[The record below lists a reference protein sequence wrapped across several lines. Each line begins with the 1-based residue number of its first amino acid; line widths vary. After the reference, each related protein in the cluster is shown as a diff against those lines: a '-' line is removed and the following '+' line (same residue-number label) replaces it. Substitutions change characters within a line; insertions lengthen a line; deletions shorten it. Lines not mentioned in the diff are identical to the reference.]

1 MAGSPNLPAPSVEP
15 PVDGSAN
22 DECPFPIV
30 AIGASAGGLDAYRR
44 LLQALPADTGM
55 AYVLI
60 QHLHPDFP
68 SQLAEILQRSTAM
81 KVIEVQDEPVVEADT
96 VYVIPPGRSMV
107 MDRNRLQLHPRS
119 AIRRLHRP
127 VDAFFSSLAE
137 FHGNCGVGVLLS
149 GTGSDGVEGMEEL
162 KSEGGI
168 TFAQDDSAQYDG
180 MPKAAQTAGCVDFVL
195 SPEGIAEELVRISK
209 HPYVMTRQ
217 QARHQQGDDA
227 VARILRLV
235 HEVTG
240 VDFGNYKSTTL
251 QRRLTRRML
260 LQGVDSPEQ
269 YLRKLRGNLSEVH
282 ELYRDFLINV
292 TRFFRD
298 PESFDALAT
307 AAFPNL
313 FRGRHADAPVRV
325 WTLGCA
331 TGEEAYSLAIGL
343 HEYVER
349 EKLSVPIQVFATD
362 LSDRGIEWAR
372 TGLYSREI
380 ENHVSPERLK
390 RYFDRTDGG
399 YRIGKL
405 IRESCVFARQ
415 NVLNDPPFSRM
426 DLISCRNL
434 LIYLEPVLQQRVLP
448 LVHYALNPGGFLWL
462 GSAETIGN
470 FDNLFEVLDSRHRI
484 YRARSG
490 AGQGSLPLASMR
502 TPISY
507 RGPPAVRPTEPIV
520 PRDPARDADRLLLAR
535 YVPAAVLVNGDAEA
549 LQFRGDTGPY
559 LLLGG
564 GKPSLNLYKMARD
577 GLLVP
582 LRESIQRA
590 RQDAMPVSCGAT
602 VTDAEGSL
610 SAVQIDVL
618 PVQGETANDP
628 HFLVVFRRQAGAEPR
643 PPGQVASPAGAVGE
657 PGGDEHLRLENVRLV
672 QELNATRDYLHA
684 LLEQRDAANE
694 ELQSAN
700 EEAQSANEEL
710 QSINEELQTTKEEME
725 SANEELLSVNEELTN
740 RHEQLAKASDD
751 LVNIVAS
758 TQMAL
763 VSVDRDLRI
772 RRFTPAAQDLF
783 SLISTD
789 IGRPLGN
796 LRLSFATE
804 DLESVLY
811 QAMCGVAVPDRDVRD
826 RSGRWHSLRIRPF
839 RKSGGEIDG
848 AVLVLVDIDQQKRSE
863 ASLRDSQ
870 RKFSLLMEGGTGIA
884 IIMLDPDGKITG
896 WNSGAERLFQYT
908 EAQVLGQPASMLYP
922 PDRHDAVYRDIR
934 DAFDQGSALEDN
946 PMRRRDGSQLW
957 ATGVVT
963 VLRDEAGEVCGYSKV
978 ITDVTGKHRIEQ
990 ERRVAEQR
998 KDEFLSILAHELRN
1012 PLAPIRSSLYLLD
1025 DPRLAPEQAA
1035 HAREVMKRQV
1045 AHMVRLIDDLLDVAR
1060 IAKGKIEFRPEPLE
1074 LSTVV
1079 ETAVQSAQPL
1089 ISRASQELSIQLP
1102 PTPVLLYA
1110 DHARLAQ
1117 AISNLLLNSTRYT
1130 QDGGHIRLS
1139 VSVED
1144 GECRISVADDGI
1156 GIAPDRQAEVF
1167 ELFAQVGHVPGRS
1180 RDGLGIGLTMV
1191 RMLAEMHSGWV
1202 EVQSAG
1208 EGSGSVFTLVLPH
1221 HGRDRQAPPEVAPEA
1236 PLAPGHSILVMD
1248 DNRDAADSLASLLR
1262 SAGHRVEACYDG
1274 EAALKL
1280 AAELRPDIGL
1290 LDLGLPGIDGL
1301 EVCRRLRQSAA
1312 GKDMLLVA
1320 LTGWG
1325 QECDKHNSHAAGFDG
1340 HLTKPVDPERIGFE
1354 LERMRRAKAGG

>member
-490 AGQGSLPLASMR
+490 SGQGSLPLASMR
-502 TPISY
+502 TPTSY
-507 RGPPAVRPTEPIV
+507 RGPPAVRPTEPVV

-884 IIMLDPDGKITG
+884 IIMLDPDGKITAG
-896 WNSGAERLFQYT
+896 TAAPSACSSTPRRRCWASPLRCCIRPTATTRCTATSATPSTRGRRWRTIRCAVATAASCGPPAWSGAARRSRGGLRLQQGDHRRHRQASHRAGAPRRRAAQGRVPVHPRPRAAQPVGADPQFPVPARRSAAGAGTGRPRARGDETPGRAHGAADRRPARRGAHRQGQDRVPTRAAGALHRGGDRRAVGATADQPREPGIVHPAAADAGAAVCRPRATGAGHFQPAAQLHALHAGWWPYPAERQRRGRRMPHQRGRRWHRHRARPPGRGVRVVRAGRPRAWTQPRRPRHRLDHGAHAGRDARWLGRGT
-908 EAQVLGQPASMLYP
+908 ECRRGQRQCFHPRAAAPRPRPPGAARGGARSAAGARPFDPGDGRQPRRRRQPGQPA
-922 PDRHDAVYRDIR
+922 A
-934 DAFDQGSALEDN
+934 Q
-946 PMRRRDGSQLW
+946 RR
-957 ATGVVT
+957 
-963 VLRDEAGEVCGYSKV
+963 
-978 ITDVTGKHRIEQ
+978 
-990 ERRVAEQR
+990 
-998 KDEFLSILAHELRN
+998 
-1012 PLAPIRSSLYLLD
+1012 P
-1025 DPRLAPEQAA
+1025 
-1035 HAREVMKRQV
+1035 
-1045 AHMVRLIDDLLDVAR
+1045 
-1060 IAKGKIEFRPEPLE
+1060 
-1074 LSTVV
+1074 
-1079 ETAVQSAQPL
+1079 
-1089 ISRASQELSIQLP
+1089 SR
-1102 PTPVLLYA
+1102 
-1110 DHARLAQ
+1110 
-1117 AISNLLLNSTRYT
+1117 
-1130 QDGGHIRLS
+1130 GG
-1139 VSVED
+1139 
-1144 GECRISVADDGI
+1144 
-1156 GIAPDRQAEVF
+1156 
-1167 ELFAQVGHVPGRS
+1167 
-1180 RDGLGIGLTMV
+1180 
-1191 RMLAEMHSGWV
+1191 
-1202 EVQSAG
+1202 
-1208 EGSGSVFTLVLPH
+1208 
-1221 HGRDRQAPPEVAPEA
+1221 
-1236 PLAPGHSILVMD
+1236 
-1248 DNRDAADSLASLLR
+1248 LLR
-1262 SAGHRVEACYDG
+1262 R
-1274 EAALKL
+1274 
-1280 AAELRPDIGL
+1280 
-1290 LDLGLPGIDGL
+1290 
-1301 EVCRRLRQSAA
+1301 
-1312 GKDMLLVA
+1312 
-1320 LTGWG
+1320 
-1325 QECDKHNSHAAGFDG
+1325 
-1340 HLTKPVDPERIGFE
+1340 
-1354 LERMRRAKAGG
+1354 